1 MKIEYTAI
9 GLFDQLSIEFALSS
23 WKSLSV
29 NAACVSQFQQVI
41 KKIIKAKTS
50 VCSQPCVLKVD

>member
-41 KKIIKAKTS
+41 
-50 VCSQPCVLKVD
+50 